1 MGKLADFSRQRHLHD
16 LRSFRTEIQY
26 QRKKLLGTPFAQ
38 FLKYSS
44 EVRFLHNISEKQQV
58 AARLMGG
65 VIWAYGNKTIAPYSE
80 QFYVGGANSIRA
92 FTVRSIG
99 PGRFHPANN
108 ASYSYVDETGDIKLE
123 ANLEYRFRILSNFLG
138 GNLNG
143 ATFLDAGNVWLMR
156 KDEARPEAEF
166 SLHNFF
172 DSIAVGTGVG
182 LRYDL
187 SFLILRLDFGIALH
201 VPYETGKSG
210 YYNIPR
216 FKDGMGIHFA
226 IGYPF

>member
-1 MGKLADFSRQRHLHD
+1 
-16 LRSFRTEIQY
+16 
-26 QRKKLLGTPFAQ
+26 
-38 FLKYSS
+38 
-44 EVRFLHNISEKQQV
+44 
-58 AARLMGG
+58 MGG

-108 ASYSYVDETGDIKLE
+108 SDYSYVDETGDIKLE

-156 KDEARPEAEF
+156 KDEARPGAEF
-166 SLHNFF
+166 SLRHFF
-172 DSIAVGTGVG
+172 DSIALGTGVG
-182 LRYDL
+182 IRYDL
-187 SFLILRLDFGIALH
+187 SFLILRLDFGFALH
-201 VPYETGKSG
+201 VPYDTEKSG
-210 YYNIPR
+210 YYNIPK

>member
-1 MGKLADFSRQRHLHD
+1 MIYAAFGQKFS
-16 LRSFRTEIQY
+16 TKE
-26 QRKKLLGTPFAQ
+26 KKLLGTPFAQ

-108 ASYSYVDETGDIKLE
+108 AIIPFYDFI
-123 ANLEYRFRILSNFLG
+123 
-138 GNLNG
+138 
-143 ATFLDAGNVWLMR
+143 VW
-156 KDEARPEAEF
+156 KI
-166 SLHNFF
+166 FF
-172 DSIAVGTGVG
+172 
-182 LRYDL
+182 
-187 SFLILRLDFGIALH
+187 
-201 VPYETGKSG
+201 P
-210 YYNIPR
+210 
-216 FKDGMGIHFA
+216 
-226 IGYPF
+226 